1 MLGDM
6 LKIEKNL
13 YSSKMCEDRRLLSTI
28 WTLCSL
34 RAASKAITNE
44 NKCSQTVSKI
54 QNIKITFTVPW
65 QPLPVFFSAYLVPPL
80 ALPPQKYQW
89 EHIFPCT
96 PAQAPAKTQERSA
109 VWLATV
115 KLEKLIKIM
124 HLRFA
129 NTVDRFQLSKC
140 HTKLAVRKSNNLQSN
155 KCGPTEN
162 VEHPRRFKHP
172 RH

>member
-6 LKIEKNL
+6 SKIEKNL
-13 YSSKMCEDRRLLSTI
+13 ARRCARTVDCFRLSERYAACGPQVKQLQTKTMFPNRFKDPKHQNHLYSALAASSCFLFCLS
-28 WTLCSL
+28 CSSL
-34 RAASKAITNE
+34 SFAASKISMGTHLSMYPRTSTC
-44 NKCSQTVSKI
+44 KDSRTVCSMTGNGEI
-54 QNIKITFTVPW
+54 G
-65 QPLPVFFSAYLVPPL
+65 
-80 ALPPQKYQW
+80 
-89 EHIFPCT
+89 
-96 PAQAPAKTQERSA
+96 
-109 VWLATV
+109 
-115 KLEKLIKIM
+115 KIM